1 MRRLYRPLGTIRT
14 TYLTKTSFRVPV
26 TPALCSKPFL
36 TRRRDLIAICK
47 VNLCMPAFASVLAR
61 LALLTSGTAQTPRPA
76 SVITPALGTY
86 AYNLE
91 VSIKQGLSL

>member
-1 MRRLYRPLGTIRT
+1 M
-14 TYLTKTSFRVPV
+14 
-26 TPALCSKPFL
+26 
-36 TRRRDLIAICK
+36 CK

-76 SVITPALGTY
+76 SVIAPALGTY